1 MLRFMVFT
9 KFLRDRNFLVQ
20 EIQTWKNSIFVKE
33 YFWRFTVFSS
43 IKAYRKIVKKI
54 SRNNSS
60 ILDFQEKIPNKISFP
75 KKLPKFSN
83 CSKFLKIVSNNLEIF
98 QEIWNVISKISFFNN
113 NQKFEHFNL
122 NFRIFQFKYSQ

>member
-75 KKLPKFSN
+75 KQLPKFWN
-83 CSKFLKIVSNNLEIF
+83 CSKFLTIVSNNLEIF